1 MQSHFFRLY
10 FLSTLKMEI
19 MSQELKTI
27 DFPTDFGS
35 LNGMERKTKRKK
47 TVCCPF
53 SREKLFVSR
62 SGTRSIKA
70 WNFQFP

>member
-1 MQSHFFRLY
+1 MQSHFFCLY

-47 TVCCPF
+47 TA
-53 SREKLFVSR
+53 VSYTHLTLPTIC
-62 SGTRSIKA
+62 SV
-70 WNFQFP
+70 

>member
-27 DFPTDFGS
+27 DFPTDFDS

-53 SREKLFVSR
+53 C
-62 SGTRSIKA
+62 I
-70 WNFQFP
+70 

>member
-27 DFPTDFGS
+27 DFPTDCGS
-35 LNGMERKTKRKK
+35 LNEKKKKTKRKK

-53 SREKLFVSR
+53 C
-62 SGTRSIKA
+62 I
-70 WNFQFP
+70 

>member
-1 MQSHFFRLY
+1 MQSHFFCLY

-53 SREKLFVSR
+53 C
-62 SGTRSIKA
+62 I
-70 WNFQFP
+70 